1 MADLA
6 CYLGEGGWTQ
16 ELCPSTMPCF
26 LRGPHSPQTPVS
38 TQRRMALVHTA
49 SEPCAT
55 SLLAGPG
62 GTLSLRWSDSTVGE
76 LEEHCH
82 PLRGGGGA
90 TPSLPALVTPGS
102 GRLGS
107 GGSLLWV
114 GGGTWGQVSSLV
126 PNHQAQDRQSDE
138 AGLGVTCP

>member
-26 LRGPHSPQTPVS
+26 LRGPHSPQTSVS

-82 PLRGGGGA
+82 PLLGGEGRHPVSLHLLLLEVAGWGPVGPCSGGA
-90 TPSLPALVTPGS
+90 GAPGDRCPLWSQITKLKTDRVMRLV
-102 GRLGS
+102 
-107 GGSLLWV
+107 
-114 GGGTWGQVSSLV
+114 WG
-126 PNHQAQDRQSDE
+126 
-138 AGLGVTCP
+138 